1 MSDYPNT
8 GGLWKTKEKKYEKSP
23 DMWGELKL
31 DRDYVRQLLEDS
43 NGLVTIKLSV
53 WNKVSGNGS
62 NWMAMKVDTWKP
74 DNKQEERMPE
84 L

>member
-53 WNKVSGNGS
+53 WNKVSSNGS